1 MLTTRQKH
9 IAQVLGCLTLV
20 YISWGSCFISIK
32 FAIESFPPFMMCGL
46 RMMLAGVL
54 LYLWSWARG
63 ERNLPTRK
71 DLSQSFILAFFMVF
85 MASGFLAKGQESIS
99 SGTAA
104 MILGAVPIWMVLGG
118 WLFCGD
124 PRPSLVQFFGLGTG
138 FAGLILLSV
147 NQTASGTDSGWG
159 ILLVL
164 CAAFGWVTGSFLS
177 KKQASETQ
185 LSVIQTSGLL
195 MFIGGL
201 QSLVGAAVLG
211 EFSTFS
217 MDSVTPLSAGALLYL
232 VIFGAII
239 AYTCYFWLLLHT
251 RTVVAISYEYVN
263 PVIGVFLGWLLA
275 GEQVDGVIVTAC
287 CLTVLSVFFIVSR
300 KHGSAPPVPS
310 GAGSRRAPPVSC
322 TSATHGL
329 FCSRGW
335 PAGAKAVRSCC
346 AWRTSIPTVPDPS
359 TPTRSPAICAGS
371 GWTGTRARTPEDRQ
385 DRTSRA
391 PAWGCTRTP

>member
-71 DLSQSFILAFFMVF
+71 DLSQSFVLAFFMVF

-201 QSLVGAAVLG
+201 QSLVGAG
-211 EFSTFS
+211 SF
-217 MDSVTPLSAGALLYL
+217 P
-232 VIFGAII
+232 
-239 AYTCYFWLLLHT
+239 
-251 RTVVAISYEYVN
+251 R
-263 PVIGVFLGWLLA
+263 
-275 GEQVDGVIVTAC
+275 
-287 CLTVLSVFFIVSR
+287 SR
-300 KHGSAPPVPS
+300 WIPS
-310 GAGSRRAPPVSC
+310 LR
-322 TSATHGL
+322 
-329 FCSRGW
+329 
-335 PAGAKAVRSCC
+335 
-346 AWRTSIPTVPDPS
+346 
-359 TPTRSPAICAGS
+359 
-371 GWTGTRARTPEDRQ
+371 
-385 DRTSRA
+385 
-391 PAWGCTRTP
+391 

>member
-1 MLTTRQKH
+1 MANATCQPARTLPKFRPRVLHGIHGQRFPRQ
-9 IAQVLGCLTLV
+9 G
-20 YISWGSCFISIK
+20 
-32 FAIESFPPFMMCGL
+32 
-46 RMMLAGVL
+46 AGIHL
-54 LYLWSWARG
+54 LWYGGHDPRRG
-63 ERNLPTRK
+63 
-71 DLSQSFILAFFMVF
+71 A
-85 MASGFLAKGQESIS
+85 
-99 SGTAA
+99 
-104 MILGAVPIWMVLGG
+104 IWMVLGG

-251 RTVVAISYEYVN
+251 RTVSPFPMNTSIRSSAYSS
-263 PVIGVFLGWLLA
+263 A
-275 GEQVDGVIVTAC
+275 G
-287 CLTVLSVFFIVSR
+287 
-300 KHGSAPPVPS
+300 
-310 GAGSRRAPPVSC
+310 
-322 TSATHGL
+322 
-329 FCSRGW
+329 CSRANRW
-335 PAGAKAVRSCC
+335 TASSSRPAA
-346 AWRTSIPTVPDPS
+346 
-359 TPTRSPAICAGS
+359 
-371 GWTGTRARTPEDRQ
+371 
-385 DRTSRA
+385 
-391 PAWGCTRTP
+391 

>member
-1 MLTTRQKH
+1 M
-9 IAQVLGCLTLV
+9 
-20 YISWGSCFISIK
+20 K
-32 FAIESFPPFMMCGL
+32 FG
-46 RMMLAGVL
+46 
-54 LYLWSWARG
+54 
-63 ERNLPTRK
+63 
-71 DLSQSFILAFFMVF
+71 FFDDSKKEYVIT
-85 MASGFLAKGQESIS
+85 SPKTPYPWINY
-99 SGTAA
+99 
-104 MILGAVPIWMVLGG
+104 
-118 WLFCGD
+118 
-124 PRPSLVQFFGLGTG
+124 LGTQEFFSLISNTAGGYHFYKDARLRRITRYRYNNVPVDMGGRYFYINDNGTIWAPGWSPVKTELDGYECRHGMGYTIIKGTKNNISAEVTFFVPQNYNGEIQKMTLKNEGGEAKKIKLFSLAEWCLWNAQDDSTNFQRNFNTGEVEIEGSTIYHKTEYKERRNHYAFYTVNADIDGYDTDREAFLGLYNG
-138 FAGLILLSV
+138 FENPQVVAEGLILLSV

-300 KHGSAPPVPS
+300 KHG
-310 GAGSRRAPPVSC
+310 
-322 TSATHGL
+322 
-329 FCSRGW
+329 
-335 PAGAKAVRSCC
+335 
-346 AWRTSIPTVPDPS
+346 
-359 TPTRSPAICAGS
+359 
-371 GWTGTRARTPEDRQ
+371 
-385 DRTSRA
+385 
-391 PAWGCTRTP
+391 

>member
-71 DLSQSFILAFFMVF
+71 DLSQSFVLAFFMVF

-217 MDSVTPLSAGALLYL
+217 MDSVTPLSAGRCSIWSSL
-232 VIFGAII
+232 GRSSP
-239 AYTCYFWLLLHT
+239 T
-251 RTVVAISYEYVN
+251 
-263 PVIGVFLGWLLA
+263 PVISG
-275 GEQVDGVIVTAC
+275 C
-287 CLTVLSVFFIVSR
+287 CCTP
-300 KHGSAPPVPS
+300 APWSPFP
-310 GAGSRRAPPVSC
+310 
-322 TSATHGL
+322 TN
-329 FCSRGW
+329 
-335 PAGAKAVRSCC
+335 
-346 AWRTSIPTVPDPS
+346 TSI
-359 TPTRSPAICAGS
+359 RSSAYSSAGCSLANRWTASSSRPAA
-371 GWTGTRARTPEDRQ
+371 
-385 DRTSRA
+385 
-391 PAWGCTRTP
+391 

>member
-71 DLSQSFILAFFMVF
+71 DLSQSFVLAFFMVF

-147 NQTASGTDSGWG
+147 NQT
-159 ILLVL
+159 
-164 CAAFGWVTGSFLS
+164 AFGWVTGSFLS

-300 KHGSAPPVPS
+300 KHG
-310 GAGSRRAPPVSC
+310 
-322 TSATHGL
+322 
-329 FCSRGW
+329 
-335 PAGAKAVRSCC
+335 
-346 AWRTSIPTVPDPS
+346 
-359 TPTRSPAICAGS
+359 
-371 GWTGTRARTPEDRQ
+371 
-385 DRTSRA
+385 
-391 PAWGCTRTP
+391 

>member
-71 DLSQSFILAFFMVF
+71 DLSQSFVLAFFMVF

-159 ILLVL
+159 
-164 CAAFGWVTGSFLS
+164 LS
-177 KKQASETQ
+177 
-185 LSVIQTSGLL
+185 LIH
-195 MFIGGL
+195 I
-201 QSLVGAAVLG
+201 
-211 EFSTFS
+211 
-217 MDSVTPLSAGALLYL
+217 
-232 VIFGAII
+232 
-239 AYTCYFWLLLHT
+239 
-251 RTVVAISYEYVN
+251 
-263 PVIGVFLGWLLA
+263 
-275 GEQVDGVIVTAC
+275 
-287 CLTVLSVFFIVSR
+287 
-300 KHGSAPPVPS
+300 
-310 GAGSRRAPPVSC
+310 
-322 TSATHGL
+322 
-329 FCSRGW
+329 
-335 PAGAKAVRSCC
+335 
-346 AWRTSIPTVPDPS
+346 
-359 TPTRSPAICAGS
+359 
-371 GWTGTRARTPEDRQ
+371 
-385 DRTSRA
+385 
-391 PAWGCTRTP
+391 

>member
-1 MLTTRQKH
+1 
-9 IAQVLGCLTLV
+9 
-20 YISWGSCFISIK
+20 
-32 FAIESFPPFMMCGL
+32 MMCGL

-71 DLSQSFILAFFMVF
+71 DLSQSFVLAFFMVF
-85 MASGFLAKGQESIS
+85 MASGFLAKEQESIS

-300 KHGSAPPVPS
+300 KHG
-310 GAGSRRAPPVSC
+310 
-322 TSATHGL
+322 
-329 FCSRGW
+329 
-335 PAGAKAVRSCC
+335 
-346 AWRTSIPTVPDPS
+346 
-359 TPTRSPAICAGS
+359 
-371 GWTGTRARTPEDRQ
+371 
-385 DRTSRA
+385 
-391 PAWGCTRTP
+391 